1 MPFNG
6 DDRKDELL
14 SEADPIMFEGS
25 KCECS
30 NSLTY
35 WTNRTCTDYWKNDML
50 LLLVRTILRT
60 GERGIR

>member
-6 DDRKDELL
+6 DDGKDESL
-14 SEADPIMFEGS
+14 SEADPVMFEDS
-25 KCECS
+25 KCECR

-35 WTNRTCTDYWKNDML
+35 WTNRTRTDYWKNDML
-50 LLLVRTILRT
+50 LLLVRKILRT

>member
-14 SEADPIMFEGS
+14 SEADLMMFEDS

-35 WTNRTCTDYWKNDML
+35 
-50 LLLVRTILRT
+50 
-60 GERGIR
+60 

>member
-6 DDRKDELL
+6 DDGKDELL
-14 SEADPIMFEGS
+14 SEADPVMFEDS

-35 WTNRTCTDYWKNDML
+35 
-50 LLLVRTILRT
+50 
-60 GERGIR
+60 